1 MSLLHYR
8 RVVETCRPFVLATDL
23 IVEDLDLAP
32 LGVSIPPES
41 RRNPQHRRHQTFVDL
56 IRQLDELTFGP
67 VGMPM
72 PQWVFYDCAVM
83 PGAVFGFAQP
93 ASTLEPW
100 VRHCL
105 KVPKDYDG
113 DVPLSTFIAIPM
125 LVPDTW
131 LTYSLCDV
139 NQVAPGAA
147 PEGLQQLTMI
157 LGLAMF
163 RARNLYGT
171 TQWRASKLRV
181 LSQLGPLD
189 VITAYTPAHSMP
201 RTLTFHTAI
210 TDDGTAAVLAGADT
224 SPSSPLATHLLDVDD
239 EAMLRRLQLE
249 VEAGVRWRIVGPPLI
264 RGAATQVPLRRE
276 DARGGASW

>member
-8 RVVETCRPFVLATDL
+8 RVVESCQPFVLATDL
-23 IVEDLDLAP
+23 IARDLDLSP
-32 LGVSIPPES
+32 LGVSIPDES
-41 RRNPQHRRHQTFVDL
+41 CKNPQQRRHQAFVEQ

-93 ASTLEPW
+93 AATLEPW

-105 KVPKDYDG
+105 KVPPGYDG

-125 LVPDTW
+125 LVPGTW

-157 LGLAMF
+157 LGLSVF
-163 RARNLYGT
+163 RARYLYGT
-171 TQWRASKLRV
+171 TQWRTPKLRV
-181 LSQLGPLD
+181 LTQLGPLD
-189 VITAYTPAHSMP
+189 VVTAFTPAHSMP

-210 TDDGTAAVLAGADT
+210 TEDGTAAVLTGADT
-224 SPSSPLATHLLDVDD
+224 SASSPLATHLLDVDD
-239 EAMLRRLQLE
+239 EVMLRRLQEE
-249 VEAGVRWRIVGPPLI
+249 VEAGVRWRIVGPPVI
-264 RGAATQVPLRRE
+264 RGSATQVPLRRE
-276 DARGGASW
+276 DAKGEAAW